1 MAKLQVYTQL
11 FDNKVI
17 EVKDFITHGEKT
29 YKINFNKTLATP
41 ELFDNITLL
50 IENII
55 KTKDLKFDRI
65 CAASTSAIP
74 YATNVATSLEKAICY
89 AVDQG
94 NDRNEKGCIK
104 NIKIEGG
111 MEIDDKLLLIETV
124 VTTDFYLENIIEK
137 IRKYG
142 GEVVGVIVIVNIC
155 EGEYSNLLEN
165 KENVIPV
172 INLFDIFTY
181 LENNNMIEMFYSE
194 KVKFYCEKETK
205 ISIQKLVTSQ
215 ITKQETKQE
224 PAPTCDNTVESTV
237 NTN

>member
-1 MAKLQVYTQL
+1 MVKLNVYTQL

-17 EVKDFITHGEKT
+17 EIKDFITHGEKT

-55 KTKDLKFDRI
+55 KTKELNFDRL
-65 CAASTSAIP
+65 CATSISAIP

-89 AVDQG
+89 VSNQC

-111 MEIDDKLLLIETV
+111 MDIDDKLLLIETV
-124 VTTDFYLENIIEK
+124 VDTDFYLENIIEK

-142 GEVVGVIVIVNIC
+142 GEVVGVIVIINIC

-165 KENVIPV
+165 HENVIPV

-181 LENNNMIEMFYSE
+181 LENNNRIEMFYSE
-194 KVKFYCEKETK
+194 KIKFYCEKETK
-205 ISIQKLVTSQ
+205 VSIQKLVTSQ
-215 ITKQETKQE
+215 LNNEKLPVKISEK
-224 PAPTCDNTVESTV
+224 
-237 NTN
+237 TN

>member
-1 MAKLQVYTQL
+1 MAKTAVYTHL

-17 EVKDFITHGEKT
+17 EVKEFITHGEKT
-29 YKINFNKTLATP
+29 YKINFNKTLANP

-55 KTKDLKFDRI
+55 KTNELKFDRI
-65 CAASTSAIP
+65 CATSTSAIP
-74 YATNVATSLEKAICY
+74 YATNVATSFEKPICY
-89 AVDQG
+89 TVDQG
-94 NDRNEKGCIK
+94 NDHNEKGCIK

-124 VTTDFYLENIIEK
+124 VNADFYLENIITK

-142 GEVVGVIVIVNIC
+142 GDIAGVIVIVNIC
-155 EGEYSNLLEN
+155 EGEYANLIEN

-172 INLFDIFTY
+172 LNLFDIFTY
-181 LENNNMIEMFYSE
+181 LENNNLIEMFYSE

-205 ISIQKLVTSQ
+205 VSIQKLVTSQ
-215 ITKQETKQE
+215 IHKQDNAISIETPLEK
-224 PAPTCDNTVESTV
+224 
-237 NTN
+237 TN